1 MATPRPTGALALEIR
16 TYLAA
21 ASAQRQA
28 LCSTDTRQGTLRG
41 ACVEAPVS
49 PTLAIGDGEG
59 TPGVCGPP
67 KPSITLGG
75 AVTTGRKA
83 EGSEDPG
90 TDGRFWSAAPSLC
103 RVSFLQEVPGAQW
116 WSGPRP
122 TLARALSIRGQRR
135 LRPWAPPSC
144 AVAERVPWR
153 WQTALDRGG
162 EEVPRSGCGA
172 GGCCG
177 SGRWG
182 VGGGGVATLR
192 TPLTRGRR
200 DRSRRRALT
209 TAPCS

>member
-1 MATPRPTGALALEIR
+1 MATPRPTGALGLEIR

-28 LCSTDTRQGTLRG
+28 LCSTDAGQGTLRG
-41 ACVEAPVS
+41 ACLKAPVS
-49 PTLAIGDGEG
+49 PTLAIGNGEG

-67 KPSITLGG
+67 KPSITLGA
-75 AVTTGRKA
+75 AVTTGWKA

-90 TDGRFWSAAPSLC
+90 PGGRFWSAAPSLC

-122 TLARALSIRGQRR
+122 TLARALSVRGQRR
-135 LRPWAPPSC
+135 LWRWALPSC

-153 WQTALDRGG
+153 WQTALDGGG
-162 EEVPRSGCGA
+162 EEGPRWGCGA

-177 SGRWG
+177 SGCGELG
-182 VGGGGVATLR
+182 VGVLR
-192 TPLTRGRR
+192 LCG
-200 DRSRRRALT
+200 LL
-209 TAPCS
+209 